1 MDAPFLRT
9 IEFDDDVG
17 PVGGR
22 RCKPR
27 AESGAFSRLD
37 LLARRMGDPS
47 VNHVAV
53 RTSDRD
59 LQWRNRKCLRS
70 RICDLAVDNQKAT
83 VRFDDHSGIGPR
95 YFEFRQVYGQA
106 DGFEQNGCPG
116 LGPDNRCSE
125 SRAGRKADEH
135 GGSGRQRMPP
145 RRAVCLLRG
154 IRRYAH
160 EASGPGGG
168 THRIGRFRG
177 RAGRTFRSLDRRHMV
192 NRRLRRRIGRSR
204 HPRRSSRWFVLKTSA
219 FAME

>member
-1 MDAPFLRT
+1 
-9 IEFDDDVG
+9 
-17 PVGGR
+17 
-22 RCKPR
+22 
-27 AESGAFSRLD
+27 
-37 LLARRMGDPS
+37 MGDPS

-135 GGSGRQRMPP
+135 GTPVEPPDGWVEWASEQGYALSSLIANVQSGRLGAYILISMLGIAAILLLTLAGSAVGVTQTLPGP
-145 RRAVCLLRG
+145 R
-154 IRRYAH
+154 
-160 EASGPGGG
+160 
-168 THRIGRFRG
+168 
-177 RAGRTFRSLDRRHMV
+177 
-192 NRRLRRRIGRSR
+192 
-204 HPRRSSRWFVLKTSA
+204 
-219 FAME
+219 